1 MPWFLPHLENHTV
14 CDPWTQREFTA
25 VLERMEARTECGHCL
40 ADCEYTEYSVTAS
53 EARIRSISLVLQQ
66 KIST

>member
-25 VLERMEARTECGHCL
+25 KEEAVDISLNCSHCL
-40 ADCEYTEYSVTAS
+40 PDCEYTQYEALLTTAKF
-53 EARIRSISLVLQQ
+53 R
-66 KIST
+66 